1 MLGVTGGLHLVCRKF
16 PEWGFFHS
24 GIARSSRQEPEARR
38 RHLEH
43 LDPCSMLRS
52 FSPLWKHAALSS
64 SGEMDIKY
72 LFLKVVQEETDDSCE
87 NNP

>member
-1 MLGVTGGLHLVCRKF
+1 MSGTFV
-16 PEWGFFHS
+16 HS
-24 GIARSSRQEPEARR
+24 SIARSSRQEPQTKR

-43 LDPCSMLRS
+43 FYPSSALRS
-52 FSPLWKHAALSS
+52 FQPLWTHAALSS

-72 LFLKVVQEETDDSCE
+72 LFVKVMREETDDSCE